1 MHTKRNPPAPSPLTA
16 ATKRWWKS
24 VLANYALGDHHLH
37 LLRLACDALDRAE
50 QARQALATLGTIY
63 LARFNAPHPRPEVA
77 IERDSRIAF
86 ARLCRE
92 LDLDTEMAAAARHF
106 HLHQERRASLLADA
120 EPPVRRKAVDA
131 ALDIEQDVDAFVRV

>member
-1 MHTKRNPPAPSPLTA
+1 MNTKRNPPAPSHLTA

-63 LARFNAPHPRPEVA
+63 LDRFNARHPRPEVA

-92 LDLDTEMAAAARHF
+92 LDLDTEMAAAARPPA
-106 HLHQERRASLLADA
+106 LRSNRR
-120 EPPVRRKAVDA
+120 
-131 ALDIEQDVDAFVRV
+131 